1 MAAPTVTIQAAVP
14 LTYSSEALNG
24 SITVAGVGPATVQG
38 FNVGLTTSYGTVVS
52 QTGSFSPGAF
62 GLTVTGLVENTLYH
76 VQAFATN
83 ADGTGVS
90 ADATFTTVKNPKTN
104 YSGTVATPFILG
116 VD

>member
-1 MAAPTVTIQAAVP
+1 MSAPTVTIQAAVP

-24 SITVAGVGPATVQG
+24 NITVAGVGPATVEG
-38 FNVGLTTSYGTVVS
+38 FNVGLT
-52 QTGSFSPGAF
+52 A
-62 GLTVTGLVENTLYH
+62 TGLVENTQYH

-104 YSGTVATPFILG
+104 YFGTIATPFILG